1 MIFIFAA
8 HFLTLLDYYI
18 YIIYIINMYDVQGLN
33 KVLKVSPESLNR

>member
-18 YIIYIINMYDVQGLN
+18 YKYIINMYDV
-33 KVLKVSPESLNR
+33 SRET